1 MLKKSIDV
9 EISGQKYIIK
19 SDAEEEY
26 IHEIADYLNRKIE
39 EVSLTTKT
47 VDTLNLVILAAL
59 NIVNDLFRTRSEQG
73 ELKQWVESKSR
84 RMISFIENQTDN
96 GEFLEELS

>member
-1 MLKKSIDV
+1 MKKSIDV

-26 IHEIADYLNRKIE
+26 IYEIADYLNKKIE

-59 NIVNDLFRTRSEQG
+59 NIVNDLFRTRNEQG
-73 ELKQWVESKSR
+73 ELKHWVESKSR
-84 RMISFIENQTDN
+84 RMISIIENQTDN
-96 GEFLEELS
+96 GEFLKELS

>member
-1 MLKKSIDV
+1 VLKKNIDV
-9 EISGQKYIIK
+9 EISGHKYIIK

-26 IHEIADYLNRKIE
+26 IYEIADYLNKKIE

-59 NIVNDLFRTRSEQG
+59 NIVNDFFRARNEQG

-84 RMISFIENQTDN
+84 HLVSFIDNQTDN
-96 GEFLEELS
+96 GEHS